1 MTRKKP
7 DDTAP
12 NGKGGELREIDDEWR
27 AKTNA
32 QRKRLGISIRELARR
47 AGCSHAI
54 LVAALDPAKGKTV
67 FSWYDA
73 CEEALRRA
81 ERGDESRVHAPRPQ
95 GAARDV
101 SEDALPVGSA
111 RAHHVARECRR
122 VVRVHD
128 GARSEA
134 PPLRGDVRSGYPA
147 C

>member
-101 SEDALPVGSA
+101 SEDALPVGSGEERRNLLAALVRTMSQESVDEWFAYMTA
-111 RAHHVARECRR
+111 RDRKHHR
-122 VVRVHD
+122 
-128 GARSEA
+128 
-134 PPLRGDVRSGYPA
+134 
-147 C
+147 